1 MKAIR
6 IALFTAAAALFAAL
20 ATIAAA
26 QSWPAKQPVKVIAV
40 FPPGGSVD
48 QVARILAQQLSVQTG
63 QSFIVDN
70 RGGASGSIGT
80 AAVAKA
86 DPDGYTIG
94 VVFDTHAVNPALI
107 PNLPYDTLKDL
118 TPLILVGIGGMALVT
133 NVAQPYKSF
142 KDVVA
147 AAKAKPGSV
156 SYGTIGAG
164 SLGHLT
170 MAQLG
175 NQLGVEFT
183 HIPYRGGGPLMNDAI
198 GNQVPLAIGSVFL
211 VSPHVKS
218 GRLRAIAVTSLK
230 ADPSLPGA
238 EPIAMQGVP
247 GFEAYT
253 WWGVFAP
260 ANMPA
265 PLAKRISDELA
276 KAVTTPAVR
285 EKLVAQGIDIS
296 GAPGGEL
303 DALVRKE
310 MTRWAKV
317 IKDNNIKSGD

>member
-1 MKAIR
+1 
-6 IALFTAAAALFAAL
+6 
-20 ATIAAA
+20 
-26 QSWPAKQPVKVIAV
+26 
-40 FPPGGSVD
+40 
-48 QVARILAQQLSVQTG
+48 
-63 QSFIVDN
+63 
-70 RGGASGSIGT
+70 
-80 AAVAKA
+80 
-86 DPDGYTIG
+86 
-94 VVFDTHAVNPALI
+94 VNPALI
-107 PNLPYDTLKDL
+107 PNLPFDTLKDL
-118 TPLILVGIGGMALVT
+118 TPLMLVGTGGMALVT

-218 GRLRAIAVTSLK
+218 GRLRAIAVTSQK

-238 EPIAMQGVP
+238 EPIGLQGAA

-265 PLAKRISDELA
+265 PLAKRIADELA